1 MKQKKHPLFY
11 ALISLG
17 LILISSGCMDS
28 KTNSQ
33 VTEQLGMTPEE
44 AKLLTAEMLEHRK
57 ASIIL
62 SEFVTLKGNQ
72 YVLNISMEDAK
83 KKGITEVQYK
93 KVVKD
98 LEDSNQ
104 AITKAL
110 QEGEKL
116 ELPLP
121 KVMFK
126 ELREKIN

>member
-1 MKQKKHPLFY
+1 MKKSTIY
-11 ALISLG
+11 
-17 LILISSGCMDS
+17 LILLSFILVMSGGCKGNS
-28 KTNSQ
+28 KA
-33 VTEQLGMTPEE
+33 TEQLGMTPEE
-44 AKLLTAEMLEHRK
+44 AKRLTPEMKEHRK

-62 SEFVTLKGNQ
+62 SEFITLKDNQ

-83 KKGITEVQYK
+83 KKGVTEELYK

-116 ELPLP
+116 ELPDP
-121 KVMFK
+121 KDMLK
-126 ELREKIN
+126 ELREKIK